1 MARKKEKKK
10 KKDEELGWDAED
22 AEEEKE
28 AEAMLGTDMDE
39 GRVVLEDKDKS
50 TVGIETYDEDT
61 GKKEGVIILKDG
73 HTDGLL
79 ALVKIVEQ
87 VGVEQ
92 DHNGDVKTISFNG
105 KLEVENPSNKDRLW
119 DIDISLTGT
128 EVTNLESSEIS
139 IRELGIT
146 DEDRIYEQEFQIT
159 GEAKNLLL
167 IKEYINTLP
176 DADSIL
182 NITDIEKD
190 LDCLKEKESQPE
202 ITEASTASEEEDE
215 IEEIEE
221 EESEDSEDAEENI
234 EEEDSDE
241 NFEEDGGI
249 EAEQYSLESFAISIE
264 KETTVYFAI
273 AMKSL
278 FEKPITNVKV
288 VKTIPDEFTNPNI
301 ISNTIGKAEIEGN
314 QIIWT
319 IDELEPE
326 QIVMLKFTMDIFAD
340 SIESRKTGLIEVSY
354 EAKSSFAGGLAIEKF
369 DAYTRNRFYVDTIE
383 RDEEPGVWDCKLVF
397 ENTSEFIIQLF
408 NADVYAPEDE
418 TTKLVDIDPNDVP
431 QLPAGARWES
441 VPWVYES
448 DDFPS
453 FRKKLEFRVMPDFQT
468 IVNGTIA
475 IEDVELSVASIT
487 GDVIYSIA
495 EITEETE
502 RGVAEEGEVQVITV
516 PTYKEK
522 DVNAS
527 LKLEN
532 DGSAPLNEIV
542 VIQQY
547 FSDEFIPPTVEEI
560 QVIIDGNQIELPE
573 EAVIIEDNIL
583 KIELKNLSEGIG
595 MFEPGSIMEIKYPI
609 HCNNPP
615 QDARFESEII
625 YLANTL
631 PVSQELEFKPVVP
644 VIEAIHIRRKF
655 RIGKEVRPGR
665 ELGEY
670 KIILTV
676 ENIGNSPLQNLVLL
690 DKVPDSF
697 EYGEYSLE
705 PAVTDEV
712 GADTLKWTIEK
723 LEEGE
728 KLEITYK
735 IKGSGDYKP
744 SEAQL
749 AL

>member
-1 MARKKEKKK
+1 MARKKDKKK

-22 AEEEKE
+22 AEEAKE
-28 AEAMLGTDMDE
+28 AEALLGTDMDE

-73 HTDGLL
+73 NTEGLL
-79 ALVKIVEQ
+79 AQVRIVEQ

-92 DHNGDVKTISFNG
+92 DHNAEVKTISFSG
-105 KLEVENPSNKDRLW
+105 KLEVENPSTVDRLW

-128 EVTNLESSEIS
+128 EVTNLESSQIS
-139 IRELGIT
+139 IRELGTT
-146 DEDRIYEQEFQIT
+146 DEDRKYEQEFQIT

-190 LDCLKEKESQPE
+190 LDSLKEKKSQPE
-202 ITEASTASEEEDE
+202 ITEASTTSEEEEGE
-215 IEEIEE
+215 IKEEESKDSEEIEDKNE
-221 EESEDSEDAEENI
+221 EEEK
-234 EEEDSDE
+234 SDDY
-241 NFEEDGGI
+241 EEDGGI

-288 VKTIPDEFTNPNI
+288 VKTIPDDFTNPNI

-319 IDELEPE
+319 IEELEPE

-340 SIESRKTGLIEVSY
+340 SIESRKTGLIEVTY

-418 TTKLVDIDPNDVP
+418 TKKLVDIDPNDVP
-431 QLPAGARWES
+431 QLPADARWES

-448 DDFPS
+448 DDYPS

-468 IVNGTIA
+468 IVNGTIT

-502 RGVAEEGEVQVITV
+502 RGVAEEGEIQVITV

-547 FSDEFIPPTVEEI
+547 FSDEFMPPIVEEI
-560 QVIIDGNQIELPE
+560 QVIIDGNQIELSE
-573 EAVIIEDNIL
+573 EAVIIENNIL

-595 MFEPGSIMEIKYPI
+595 MFEPGSVMEIKYPI

-655 RIGKEVRPGR
+655 RIGKEVVPIG

-670 KIILTV
+670 QIILTV

-735 IKGSGDYKP
+735 IKGSGDYRP